1 MKLKITPSSL
11 AIVIALLLTL
21 VAIELFFFNEKQ
33 QFELQSKKN
42 NLALEQCVSKIIN
55 NEINNIVVSLKTFN
69 LLFKS
74 YDYNPSKFES
84 LAEKIIATN
93 KSISELQFAPQG
105 IIQMTYPHS
114 KTNSA
119 IGHDL
124 NRLKKR
130 KNGVSLSI
138 KNKSFTFIG
147 PVKLIQNNQLAFILR
162 LPIFDESLDFVG
174 FIIAISGV
182 ENISKKLPFKD
193 YLYKVD
199 GFNPDGDML
208 TIFDNRVDKSSGVVN
223 VFNVAVPNGQWVF
236 SMKKPTYNAYEY
248 NIIRV
253 LLYVM
258 VFVCLFYIYKRERE
272 IALKNTLIVDDNNML
287 RQVSFTDELTNIPNR
302 RYMNEKIKQIF
313 STHITLTHSIAFL
326 DIDHFK
332 RVNDTYGHDAGD
344 KVLKEFADICLNNVR
359 SSDVLARW
367 GGEEFILFLDRTG
380 KDNAEEVCAR
390 ILNTVEQHQFL
401 FKDQVIRITTSIGLA
416 SFSPQDDQIEVVLKG
431 IDEALYSSK
440 NNGRN
445 RITIV

>member
-1 MKLKITPSSL
+1 
-11 AIVIALLLTL
+11 
-21 VAIELFFFNEKQ
+21 
-33 QFELQSKKN
+33 
-42 NLALEQCVSKIIN
+42 
-55 NEINNIVVSLKTFN
+55 
-69 LLFKS
+69 
-74 YDYNPSKFES
+74 
-84 LAEKIIATN
+84 
-93 KSISELQFAPQG
+93 
-105 IIQMTYPHS
+105 
-114 KTNSA
+114 
-119 IGHDL
+119 
-124 NRLKKR
+124 
-130 KNGVSLSI
+130 
-138 KNKSFTFIG
+138 
-147 PVKLIQNNQLAFILR
+147 
-162 LPIFDESLDFVG
+162 
-174 FIIAISGV
+174 
-182 ENISKKLPFKD
+182 
-193 YLYKVD
+193 
-199 GFNPDGDML
+199 
-208 TIFDNRVDKSSGVVN
+208 
-223 VFNVAVPNGQWVF
+223 
-236 SMKKPTYNAYEY
+236 
-248 NIIRV
+248 
-253 LLYVM
+253 
-258 VFVCLFYIYKRERE
+258 
-272 IALKNTLIVDDNNML
+272 ML

-431 IDEALYSSK
+431 IDEALYRSK